1 MAMEMQ
7 STDAGDEALAGLP
20 PIEVYLN
27 ELASSRQLPDVAVGM
42 CTLRFPES
50 APALR
55 AILARAAD
63 GEKLTR
69 DEETLLFRGLY
80 ILGGRRDQQSFAPLL
95 RFLRRPAG
103 EVDRLL
109 GDAVTE
115 SLSRIVTGVF
125 DGNVGALLAAIADCG
140 LDQFIRDALMSA
152 ATFLAWEGRIPLA
165 RMTGFLERFYYERLA
180 EDEDY
185 IWIGWLEAIALLGLR
200 SLAPLVTRAWDEGR
214 IAEGIMERKHFKADL
229 ERAEREPGDSGRFR
243 EGHFGYIEDV
253 IVALDWTR
261 YGEDEYDDR
270 DGTSSEGDKSLPAGD
285 WQLADRPAVNPWR
298 DVGRNDPCPCGSG
311 KKFKKCCL

>member
-42 CTLRFPES
+42 CTLRFLES

-140 LDQFIRDALMSA
+140 LDQFIRDALLSA

-180 EDEDY
+180 E
-185 IWIGWLEAIALLGLR
+185 
-200 SLAPLVTRAWDEGR
+200 DEGR